1 MLSRRGMTRLTAAA
15 VAQVLLS
22 TCSVFT
28 DSRPGPV
35 RVALHLGALAG
46 AQQGDF
52 TSVMD
57 RAELAITDAVG
68 TTQLSQPLDPGE
80 FDPFFDVEVEEGQ
93 VTFATVVRNAA
104 GTVLYQGETVTTVD
118 ADGFLVEIVPQPI
131 NPVMVAMPRRP
142 AFVLAD
148 NGQEKRWTYP
158 MRLRNA
164 GTDSLTWRVDSQVAL
179 PQGFRL
185 TCRLPT
191 FDGVSCLVNR
201 RWAARQDEPIEV
213 ILFGPSTASSVP
225 PNVDIRF
232 VSDNSGTF
240 TVPTP

>member
-1 MLSRRGMTRLTAAA
+1 MKRGVVLL
-15 VAQVLLS
+15 AQVLLA
-22 TCSVFT
+22 CSVFT
-28 DSRPGPV
+28 DSGTEPV

-52 TSVMD
+52 TSVMEQAD
-57 RAELAITDAVG
+57 LTITDAGG
-68 TTQLSQPLDPGE
+68 TAELSQQLDPGE
-80 FDPFFDVEVEEGQ
+80 FDPFFDVEVEAGD

-104 GTVLYQGETVTTVD
+104 GTALYQGQTATPVD
-118 ADGFLVEIVPQPI
+118 ADGFIVEIVPQAV

-142 AFVLAD
+142 AFLLTD
-148 NGQEKRWTYP
+148 NGQEKSWNYP
-158 MRLRNA
+158 MRLRNPGTA
-164 GTDSLTWRVDSQVAL
+164 GLIWRVDGQVTL

-201 RWAARQDEPIEV
+201 TWDANQDEPIQV
-213 ILFGPSTASSVP
+213 ILIGPSSASSVP